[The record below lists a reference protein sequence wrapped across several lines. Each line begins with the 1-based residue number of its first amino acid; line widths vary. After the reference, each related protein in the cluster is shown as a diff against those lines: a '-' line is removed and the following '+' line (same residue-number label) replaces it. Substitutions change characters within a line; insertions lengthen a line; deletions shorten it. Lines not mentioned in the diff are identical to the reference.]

1 MAGIFD
7 YVTAAEMCS
16 YYGVVNGG
24 NAAYLGD
31 TLFPADKR
39 LGLDLSWFKG
49 SKGLPVVLKAAA
61 FDTGAPLRNRIGVEK
76 VEAEMPY
83 FKEATLIKERDRQ
96 DLNKIIGS
104 GNQSYIDLVLKRI
117 FDDNL
122 ALIDGARAQLERMRM
137 QLLSDGGIEIASNG
151 IALEYDYQMDP
162 MHVGTAAAP
171 WSDTEGSNP
180 VEDLQEWMDVI
191 ENDTGVRPARGICS
205 RKTWN
210 YLLRNK
216 AIKADLSAT
225 AGDRLFVLDDVMAQ
239 YLMSRLG
246 LDMKIYGRKF
256 IDEAGAP
263 TAFYPDGRVT
273 LMPEEALGTTWF
285 GTTPEESD
293 LLGSAAANVC
303 VVETGIAV
311 TTVKKTD
318 PVNVETKVTMIA
330 LPSFERVDE
339 VFIGKV

>member
-7 YVTAAEMCS
+7 YVTANEMGS
-16 YYGVVNGG
+16 YYNVISGG
-24 NAAYLGD
+24 KAPYLGEE
-31 TLFPADKR
+31 LFPADKR

-49 SKGLPVVLKAAA
+49 AKGLPVVLKAAG
-61 FDTGAPLRNRIGVEK
+61 FDTGTPLRERIGVEK
-76 VEAEMPY
+76 IETEMPM

-96 DLNKIIGS
+96 DLNKILGS
-104 GNQSYIDLVLKRI
+104 GNQSYIDLALKRI

-122 ALIDGARAQLERMRM
+122 ALIDGAKAQLERMRM
-137 QLLSDGGIEIASNG
+137 QLLSRGGIEIASNG
-151 IALEYDYQMDP
+151 IALEYDYQMDA
-162 MHVGTAAAP
+162 MHTGEADTA
-171 WSDTEGSNP
+171 WSDLDNANP
-180 VEDLQEWMDVI
+180 VEDLQNWMDVI
-191 ENDTGVRPARGICS
+191 ENDTGLRPARGICS

-216 AIKADLSAT
+216 AIKTELNAL
-225 AGDRLFVLDDVMAQ
+225 AGAGIYILDDVMAQ

-246 LDMKIYGRKF
+246 LKLTVYGKKF
-256 IDEAGAP
+256 IDESNAP
-263 TAFYPDGRVT
+263 KAFYPDDTVT
-273 LMPEEALGTTWF
+273 LMPEESLGTTWF

-330 LPSFERVDE
+330 LPSFERIDE
-339 VFIGKV
+339 VFIARC